1 MRSERPDPSAGRP
14 TRSRSGVAP
23 DVLAAVRARRATRRR
38 GRGGDDRGDDNR
50 CDDEARPGGGDTPLA
65 SVIAGFL
72 REHRIGSRDP
82 LLALAPLLAE
92 IAGPRVA
99 PRLRPVRLRGREL
112 CVYVDSASLLH
123 ELQSFTGRTLE
134 QRFAAACRERKL
146 TPVERLVFRHT
157 H

>member
-1 MRSERPDPSAGRP
+1 MRSERYESTSGRP

-38 GRGGDDRGDDNR
+38 GRAGDD
-50 CDDEARPGGGDTPLA
+50 EERPGGGATPLS

-82 LLALAPLLAE
+82 LQALAPLLAE
-92 IAGPRVA
+92 IAGPRMA

-134 QRFAAACRERKL
+134 QRFAAACREHKL

-157 H
+157 N